1 VKTDDLID
9 MLASGP
15 DVRMNAPRTG
25 PDLLRLLAGLGASVL
40 LMLATLGMRA
50 HLWQAFA
57 TPAFWIKFVFALALA
72 AGAGLA
78 ARRLAVPGAS
88 LRHAPLFV
96 GLPLLAI
103 WLLAAIVLWQA
114 APDERAALLWGRT
127 WRVCAPLIA
136 MISLPV
142 FGAAL
147 PCAHP
152 ATAGRR
158 RRRAGGGCGGCR
170 RLLPALP
177 RDESCVR
184 RRLVRAG
191 DVGAGGDRGAGGAE
205 GAGLVN
211 GRRAVSQRPR
221 AALRAAFHFRNSP
234 SGMSACLRQARGA
247 VARAWF
253 STATS
258 ESVSC
263 PSTAAAKR

>member
-1 VKTDDLID
+1 MKTDDLID

-147 PCAHP
+147 LVM
-152 ATAGRR
+152 
-158 RRRAGGGCGGCR
+158 RRRAPT
-170 RLLPALP
+170 RL
-177 RDESCVR
+177 
-184 RRLVRAG
+184 RL
-191 DVGAGGDRGAGGAE
+191 AGGV
-205 GAGLVN
+205 AGLAA
-211 GRRAVSQRPR
+211 GAAGAVVYCLHCPET
-221 AALRAAFHFRNSP
+221 SP
-234 SGMSACLRQARGA
+234 VFVGVWYVLGMSVPAAIGA
-247 VARAWF
+247 LVGPRVLAW
-253 STATS
+253 
-258 ESVSC
+258 
-263 PSTAAAKR
+263 